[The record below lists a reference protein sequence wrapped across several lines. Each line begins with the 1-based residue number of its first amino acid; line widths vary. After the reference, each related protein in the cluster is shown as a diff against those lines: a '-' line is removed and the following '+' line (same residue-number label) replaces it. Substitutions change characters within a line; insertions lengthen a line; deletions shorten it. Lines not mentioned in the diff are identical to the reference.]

1 MTTSPDR
8 KELRLFVA
16 IPLSR
21 EVRRALSEVQSQLR
35 SRLGEGPRWVRP
47 DGSHLTIKFLGN
59 TPHDKIEQVKE
70 AISSAC
76 RGKPPFTIST
86 AQLGSFG
93 SPRRPTIIWLGLGG
107 DMAPLRDLHEQL
119 EDRLATIGWPKET
132 RRFSPHLTLA
142 RMPQRISPQVSSRLP
157 AALSEVKVPATSM
170 PVRQINLIRSIL
182 QPDGAQYS
190 DIATFP
196 LSDGPGID

>member
-1 MTTSPDR
+1 MTTSTHR

-16 IPLSR
+16 ITLSR
-21 EVRRALSEVQSQLR
+21 EVRRSLSEAQSQLR
-35 SRLGEGPRWVRP
+35 RRLGEGPRWVRP
-47 DGSHLTIKFLGN
+47 EGSHLTIKFLGN
-59 TPHDKIEQVKE
+59 TPEDRVGQVKE

-76 RGKPPFTIST
+76 RGKSPFAVST

-93 SPRRPTIIWLGLGG
+93 SPRRPTVIWLGLNG
-107 DMAPLRDLHEQL
+107 DMAPLRDLHKHL
-119 EDRLATIGWPKET
+119 EDRLATMGWPRET
-132 RRFSPHLTLA
+132 KRFSPHLTLA

-157 AALSEVKVPATSM
+157 AALAEVKVPATSM
-170 PVRQINLIRSIL
+170 PVSQINLIRSIL

-196 LSDGPGID
+196 LE